1 MPVSIISSNQESG
14 RLSRSQVNQFIDL
27 DRYPIDQL
35 ESGAGRDLIEICHNN
50 LATQAIALLPGFIRP
65 SAISG
70 MAEEA
75 RDLIDQAHR
84 YDQPR
89 VAFYE
94 HPNHHH
100 RAHDGDD
107 WSTLRSKRHPNR
119 YCQILNYQ
127 IPNNS
132 NLRAIYLWPK
142 LTEFVRRVLDVNRL
156 YPSVCP
162 HLALTM
168 KVAFEGD
175 LDGWH
180 YDPNDGVITLMLQP
194 SESGGE
200 FEYAPY
206 IRNEQEENYT
216 GVKRLFD
223 SPDTE
228 AQRIKLE
235 AGTFTLF
242 NGRFSMHRVR
252 PVGSTK
258 QPRIVAIFSYDERP
272 DMVFSQDYI
281 DMLQSFPQG
290 PPDRNSSIN

>member
-1 MPVSIISSNQESG
+1 M
-14 RLSRSQVNQFIDL
+14 LFRS
-27 DRYPIDQL
+27 
-35 ESGAGRDLIEICHNN
+35 
-50 LATQAIALLPGFIRP
+50 
-65 SAISG
+65 
-70 MAEEA
+70 
-75 RDLIDQAHR
+75 
-84 YDQPR
+84 
-89 VAFYE
+89 
-94 HPNHHH
+94 
-100 RAHDGDD
+100 
-107 WSTLRSKRHPNR
+107 
-119 YCQILNYQ
+119 
-127 IPNNS
+127 
-132 NLRAIYLWPK
+132 
-142 LTEFVRRVLDVNRL
+142 
-156 YPSVCP
+156 
-162 HLALTM
+162 
-168 KVAFEGD
+168 KVAFECD

-216 GVKRLFD
+216 DVKRLFD

-258 QPRIVAIFSYDERP
+258 QPRIVAIFSYDQRP

-281 DMLQSFPQG
+281 DMLRSFPQG

>member
-14 RLSRSQVNQFIDL
+14 RLSRSQVNQLIDL

-35 ESGAGRDLIEICHNN
+35 ESGVGRDLIDICHNT

-65 SAISG
+65 NAISEI
-70 MAEEA
+70 AEEA
-75 RDLIDQAHR
+75 QGLIDQACR

-89 VAFYE
+89 AAFYE

-100 RAHDGDD
+100 RVHSGDG

-142 LTEFVRRVLDVNRL
+142 LTEFVRRVLDVSRL

-216 GVKRLFD
+216 GVKRLFH
-223 SPDTE
+223 SPNTE

-252 PVGSTK
+252 PVGPTK

-272 DMVFSQDYI
+272 DMVFSQNYV
-281 DMLQSFPQG
+281 DMLRSFPQG
-290 PPDRNSSIN
+290 PPDGNSSIN

>member
-1 MPVSIISSNQESG
+1 
-14 RLSRSQVNQFIDL
+14 
-27 DRYPIDQL
+27 
-35 ESGAGRDLIEICHNN
+35 
-50 LATQAIALLPGFIRP
+50 
-65 SAISG
+65 

-75 RDLIDQAHR
+75 QDLIDQAYR

-100 RAHDGDD
+100 RAHDGDG

-228 AQRIKLE
+228 VQRIKLE

-252 PVGSTK
+252 PIGPTK
-258 QPRIVAIFSYDERP
+258 QPRIVAIFSYDQRP

-281 DMLQSFPQG
+281 DMLRSFPQG

>member
-14 RLSRSQVNQFIDL
+14 RLSRSQVNQLIDL

-65 SAISG
+65 SAISE

-75 RDLIDQAHR
+75 QGLINQAHR

-89 VAFYE
+89 AAFYE
-94 HPNHHH
+94 HPNHQH
-100 RAHDGDD
+100 RARDDDG

-216 GVKRLFD
+216 GC
-223 SPDTE
+223 
-228 AQRIKLE
+228 
-235 AGTFTLF
+235 
-242 NGRFSMHRVR
+242 
-252 PVGSTK
+252 
-258 QPRIVAIFSYDERP
+258 
-272 DMVFSQDYI
+272 
-281 DMLQSFPQG
+281 
-290 PPDRNSSIN
+290 

>member
-14 RLSRSQVNQFIDL
+14 RLFRSQVNQLIDL

-35 ESGAGRDLIEICHNN
+35 ESDAGRELIEICRDN
-50 LATQAIALLPGFIRP
+50 LAAHAIALLPGFIRP
-65 SAISG
+65 SAISQ

-75 RDLIDQAHR
+75 QDLIDQAYR

-89 VAFYE
+89 IAFYE

-100 RAHDGDD
+100 RARDGDG

-119 YCQILNYQ
+119 YYQILNYQ

-142 LTEFVRRVLDVNRL
+142 LTEFVRRVLDVDNL
-156 YPSVCP
+156 FPSLCP

-206 IRNEQEENYT
+206 IRNEQEENYA
-216 GVKRLFD
+216 GVSRLFD
-223 SPDTE
+223 SPDSE

-281 DMLQSFPQG
+281 DMLRSFPQG

>member
-14 RLSRSQVNQFIDL
+14 RLSRSQVNQLIDL

-35 ESGAGRDLIEICHNN
+35 ESGAGRDLINICHSN

-75 RDLIDQAHR
+75 QDLIDQAYR

-100 RAHDGDD
+100 RADDGDGC
-107 WSTLRSKRHPNR
+107 STLRSRRHPNR

-216 GVKRLFD
+216 DVKRLFD

-258 QPRIVAIFSYDERP
+258 QPRIVAIFSYDQRP

>member
-14 RLSRSQVNQFIDL
+14 RLSRSQVNQLIDL

-75 RDLIDQAHR
+75 QDLIDQAYR

-216 GVKRLFD
+216 DVKRLFD

-228 AQRIKLE
+228 AKRIKLD

-252 PVGSTK
+252 PIGPTK
-258 QPRIVAIFSYDERP
+258 QPRIVAIFS
-272 DMVFSQDYI
+272 
-281 DMLQSFPQG
+281 
-290 PPDRNSSIN
+290 

>member
-1 MPVSIISSNQESG
+1 
-14 RLSRSQVNQFIDL
+14 VNQLIDL

-35 ESGAGRDLIEICHNN
+35 ESDAGHDLINICHNN
-50 LATQAIALLPGFIRP
+50 LSTQAITSLPEFIRP
-65 SAISG
+65 SAISK

-75 RDLIDQAHR
+75 QGLIDQAHR

-89 VAFYE
+89 AAFYE

-100 RAHDGDD
+100 RAPDGDD
-107 WSTLRSKRHPNR
+107 WSMLRSKRHPNR
-119 YCQILNYQ
+119 YYQILNYQ

-142 LTEFVRRVLDVNRL
+142 LTEFVRRVLDVDNL

-206 IRNEQEENYT
+206 IRNEQEENYS

-223 SPDTE
+223 SPGNE
-228 AQRIKLE
+228 AQRISLE
-235 AGTFTLF
+235 AGTLTLF
-242 NGRFSMHRVR
+242 NGRYSMHRVR
-252 PVGSTK
+252 PIGPTK
-258 QPRIVAIFSYDERP
+258 QPRIVAIFSYDQRP
-272 DMVFSQDYI
+272 DMVFSQDYV
-281 DMLQSFPQG
+281 DMLRSFPQRS
-290 PPDRNSSIN
+290 PHKNLSIK

>member
-1 MPVSIISSNQESG
+1 MPIPIRSSNQESG
-14 RLSRSQVNQFIDL
+14 RLSRSQVNELIDL

-65 SAISG
+65 NAIFE

-75 RDLIDQAHR
+75 QGLVNQAHR

-89 VAFYE
+89 AAFYE
-94 HPNHHH
+94 HPNHQH
-100 RAHDGDD
+100 RARDDDG
-107 WSTLRSKRHPNR
+107 WSTLRLERHPNR

-132 NLRAIYLWPK
+132 NLRAIYLWSK

>member
-14 RLSRSQVNQFIDL
+14 RLSRSQVNQLIDL

-35 ESGAGRDLIEICHNN
+35 ESDAGRDLIEICHNN

-65 SAISG
+65 NAIFE

-75 RDLIDQAHR
+75 QGLVHQAHR

-89 VAFYE
+89 AAFYE

-100 RAHDGDD
+100 RARDG

-132 NLRAIYLWPK
+132 NLRAIYLWPN
-142 LTEFVRRVLDVNRL
+142 LTEFVRRVLDVDTL
-156 YPSVCP
+156 YPSLCP

-206 IRNEQEENYT
+206 IRNEQEENYI

-258 QPRIVAIFSYDERP
+258 QPRIVAIFSYDQRP

-281 DMLQSFPQG
+281 DMLRSFPQG
-290 PPDRNSSIN
+290 PPDKNSSIK

>member
-1 MPVSIISSNQESG
+1 MSVLKTSSNQESG
-14 RLSRSQVNQFIDL
+14 RLSRSQVNQLIDL

-35 ESGAGRDLIEICHNN
+35 ESGPGRDLIEICHNN
-50 LATQAIALLPGFIRP
+50 LATQAIALLPEFIRP
-65 SAISG
+65 SAISEI
-70 MAEEA
+70 AEEA
-75 RDLIDQAHR
+75 QDLIDQAYR

-89 VAFYE
+89 AAFYE
-94 HPNHHH
+94 HPNHQH
-100 RAHDGDD
+100 RARDDDG

-216 GVKRLFD
+216 DVKRLFD

-242 NGRFSMHRVR
+242 NGRFSMHRVC
-252 PVGSTK
+252 PVGPTK

>member
-1 MPVSIISSNQESG
+1 MNQI
-14 RLSRSQVNQFIDL
+14 VDL
-27 DRYPIDQL
+27 DCYPIDEL
-35 ESGAGRDLIEICHNN
+35 ESSAGRDLIEICQNS

-65 SAISG
+65 IVISE
-70 MAEEA
+70 MAKEA
-75 RDLIDQAHR
+75 QDLINKAPR

-89 VAFYE
+89 TAFYE

-100 RAHDGDD
+100 RAHYGDG

-142 LTEFVRRVLDVNRL
+142 LTEFVRRVLDVDNL
-156 YPSVCP
+156 YPSLCP

-175 LDGWH
+175 CDGWH

-223 SPDTE
+223 SPESE
-228 AQRIKLE
+228 AQRINLE

-252 PVGSTK
+252 PIGRTK
-258 QPRIVAIFSYDERP
+258 RPRIVAIFSYDQRP

-290 PPDRNSSIN
+290 PPDRNSFVK

>member
-14 RLSRSQVNQFIDL
+14 RLSRSQVNQLIDL

-50 LATQAIALLPGFIRP
+50 LDTEAIALLPGFIRP

-75 RDLIDQAHR
+75 QNLIDQAYR

-100 RAHDGDD
+100 RVHDSDNG
-107 WSTLRSKRHPNR
+107 SELRSKPHPNR
-119 YCQILNYQ
+119 YYQILNYQ

-228 AQRIKLE
+228 ARRIKLE

-242 NGRFSMHRVR
+242 NGRFSIHRVR
-252 PVGSTK
+252 PVGPTK
-258 QPRIVAIFSYDERP
+258 QPRIVAIFSYDKRP

-281 DMLQSFPQG
+281 DMLRSFPQG
-290 PPDRNSSIN
+290 GP

>member
-14 RLSRSQVNQFIDL
+14 RLSRSQVNQLIDL

-35 ESGAGRDLIEICHNN
+35 ESSAGRDLIEICHNN

-65 SAISG
+65 NAIFE

-75 RDLIDQAHR
+75 QGLVNQAHR

-89 VAFYE
+89 AAFYE
-94 HPNHHH
+94 HPNHQH
-100 RAHDGDD
+100 RARDDDG

-216 GVKRLFD
+216 DVKRLFD

>member
-1 MPVSIISSNQESG
+1 
-14 RLSRSQVNQFIDL
+14 VNQIIDL

-35 ESGAGRDLIEICHNN
+35 ESDAGRDLIEICHNN
-50 LATQAIALLPGFIRP
+50 LTRQAIALLPGFIRP
-65 SAISG
+65 SAIFE

-75 RDLIDQAHR
+75 QGLLNQAHR

-89 VAFYE
+89 AAFYE

-100 RAHDGDD
+100 RARDDDG

-132 NLRAIYLWPK
+132 NLRAIYLWTK
-142 LTEFVRRVLDVNRL
+142 LTEFVRRVLDVDNL
-156 YPSVCP
+156 YLSVCP
-162 HLALTM
+162 LALTM

-175 LDGWH
+175 QDGWH

-206 IRNEQEENYT
+206 IRNEQEENYP

-223 SPDTE
+223 SPDSE
-228 AQRIKLE
+228 AQRINLE

-242 NGRFSMHRVR
+242 NGRFSMHRVL
-252 PVGSTK
+252 PVGPTK
-258 QPRIVAIFSYDERP
+258 QPRIVAIFSYDQRP

-281 DMLQSFPQG
+281 GMLRSFPRG
-290 PPDRNSSIN
+290 VPEKKSSIK

>member
-14 RLSRSQVNQFIDL
+14 RLSRSQVNQLIDL

-35 ESGAGRDLIEICHNN
+35 ESGAGRDLIEICHNS

-75 RDLIDQAHR
+75 QNLIDQAYR

-94 HPNHHH
+94 HPNHPH
-100 RAHDGDD
+100 RVHDGDG
-107 WSTLRSKRHPNR
+107 WSTLRSKPHPNR

-206 IRNEQEENYT
+206 IRNEQEENYI

-235 AGTFTLF
+235 PGTFTLF

-252 PVGSTK
+252 PVGPTK